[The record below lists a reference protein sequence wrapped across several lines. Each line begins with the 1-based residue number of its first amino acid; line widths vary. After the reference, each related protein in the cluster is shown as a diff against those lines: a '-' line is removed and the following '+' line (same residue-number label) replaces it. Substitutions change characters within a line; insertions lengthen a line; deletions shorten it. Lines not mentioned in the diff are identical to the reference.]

1 MTRNTQILSAL
12 GILLFADG
20 LLLVTN
26 SFTTLARVA
35 QLPLYAGLCSAIYL
49 DNPESFHRPV
59 SRKVIFWSIF
69 GILASLAALL
79 AIGPVLR

>member
-1 MTRNTQILSAL
+1 MTRNTQVLSAL

-26 SFTTLARVA
+26 SFTTLAKIA
-35 QLPLYAGLCSAIYL
+35 QLPLWAGFCYVMYL
-49 DNPESFHRPV
+49 DDPESFHRPV

-69 GILASLAALL
+69 GILAGLAAFV
-79 AIGPVLR
+79 AVWSIFS